1 MRNNVGRSDL
11 DVFEGL
17 GKKSTARVSR
27 APSPSSVPPPPP
39 PAVRRVQG
47 VPRASGKQTSSGRS
61 PFAQPPLPRLGG
73 SPAPVPFLVPTPAPS
88 PSAMKGA
95 PRARV
100 SNVPP
105 LHPADLE
112 ELPTRRSSRPVPMFP
127 PLSVVAST
135 PFPDPPLMPRALPP
149 GSQASGS
156 GLIKASTPSWRP
168 LPPTLQ
174 PPPKPAPIVHRVEIA
189 PSDPHRTPD
198 ARRTPLVTLVAL
210 GVVALVVA
218 AVYLMP
224 HAGQIAVNVADSKGG
239 SIPHLSVFIDGKKQC
254 DWAPCVVSGVAAGSH
269 TVRVTAKGFEPPAD
283 KAVAVES
290 RKDTTVDYGL
300 ALLAS
305 GGTGVRVTGTQPG
318 TKLFV
323 DDKEIGPLP
332 QGLHDMAPGNHKV
345 RIAGSDRYA
354 PLEKTVTVTK
364 DELLDLGDVT
374 LKVVKGKATFLRET
388 PGVRLFITSGTDH
401 WEIPEL
407 PLAVDIDTSKQWSL
421 VASKPGYGDYRQ
433 PISFD
438 DGQAEKA
445 FTVALDT
452 KMATAALG
460 DPAPAAYSPPT
471 YRPAF
476 MGPATAGV
484 AGGRQSASGDAEA
497 AAAGQGFL
505 KINSLPAASVLVD
518 GKLIGTTPK
527 VKYRVSSG
535 THTLVFF
542 NPERG
547 FRKEM
552 SVTVAAGE
560 TKAAISKN

>member
-1 MRNNVGRSDL
+1 
-11 DVFEGL
+11 
-17 GKKSTARVSR
+17 
-27 APSPSSVPPPPP
+27 
-39 PAVRRVQG
+39 
-47 VPRASGKQTSSGRS
+47 
-61 PFAQPPLPRLGG
+61 
-73 SPAPVPFLVPTPAPS
+73 
-88 PSAMKGA
+88 
-95 PRARV
+95 
-100 SNVPP
+100 
-105 LHPADLE
+105 
-112 ELPTRRSSRPVPMFP
+112 
-127 PLSVVAST
+127 
-135 PFPDPPLMPRALPP
+135 
-149 GSQASGS
+149 
-156 GLIKASTPSWRP
+156 
-168 LPPTLQ
+168 
-174 PPPKPAPIVHRVEIA
+174 
-189 PSDPHRTPD
+189 
-198 ARRTPLVTLVAL
+198 
-210 GVVALVVA
+210 
-218 AVYLMP
+218 
-224 HAGQIAVNVADSKGG
+224 
-239 SIPHLSVFIDGKKQC
+239 
-254 DWAPCVVSGVAAGSH
+254 
-269 TVRVTAKGFEPPAD
+269 
-283 KAVAVES
+283 
-290 RKDTTVDYGL
+290 
-300 ALLAS
+300 
-305 GGTGVRVTGTQPG
+305 
-318 TKLFV
+318 
-323 DDKEIGPLP
+323 
-332 QGLHDMAPGNHKV
+332 
-345 RIAGSDRYA
+345 
-354 PLEKTVTVTK
+354 
-364 DELLDLGDVT
+364 VT

-388 PGVRLFITSGTDH
+388 PGVRLFITSGNDH

-460 DPAPAAYSPPT
+460 DSAPAIYSPPT

-484 AGGRQSASGDAEA
+484 AGGRQAASGDAEA

-560 TKAAISKN
+560 TKTAISKN